1 MSRWPTRAAWRVV
14 STSVLTLGLAACDQA
29 QTGLLRARISANEAS
44 AIASLRMITVG
55 QVMYSAECAAGGYAI
70 TLEDL
75 SKPKPGAQSYIGAD
89 LVKNGVTKSGYR
101 ISLARDT
108 AKGVTDVGTAAST
121 CNHST
126 ATPASSYFAIAEPV
140 TPGTTGVRYFAIDA
154 RAIVFAS
161 ANPITNPIVESAAVK
176 PVQ

>member
-1 MSRWPTRAAWRVV
+1 MTRLPTSAAWRVA
-14 STSVLTLGLAACDQA
+14 SASILALGFAACDPPQS
-29 QTGLLRARISANEAS
+29 GLLRARISANEAS

-75 SKPKPGAQSYIGAD
+75 SKPKPGAESYIGAD

-108 AKGVTDVGTAAST
+108 AKGVTDVGTAAII

-126 ATPASSYFAIAEPV
+126 ARLRPARTSRSLNPSR
-140 TPGTTGVRYFAIDA
+140 PA
-154 RAIVFAS
+154 RPA
-161 ANPITNPIVESAAVK
+161 
-176 PVQ
+176 